1 MRLKSILLAVMML
14 VAYPATKVSAA
25 DDVVGKIADEF
36 AVTPNGQVSYEI
48 PIPVPSGTG
57 GISPKLSITYSS
69 SNKTGLCGY
78 GFDLTGLSMISR
90 VPQNMYN
97 DNCAGVV
104 TFTSEDRFALDGS
117 RLISTGTNTYSTEVN
132 NFSKI
137 TSEGPADNPTSFTVQ
152 TKDGL
157 TYEYQACNTLFRSQ
171 EKSLFWVVTKVTD
184 TKGNYFTVAYAGDA
198 TINEVYPTRIDYTG
212 NTSASLTPYASV
224 RFTYD
229 TDPRAV
235 TTYVYGKKVK
245 HSKRI
250 TDIKL
255 YSGEKVIKSFYL
267 SYVLQNYNYQLTKVI
282 EYAEDGTAK
291 KPTVFTWKNTNVGI
305 SLKDGLTSDKIKKAR
320 LTVGDFNGD
329 GLTDFVI
336 TPKDKKAGWK
346 GWQLFLN
353 KNGVF
358 DNNPST
364 GTFTSDEVLQ
374 VVSGDYNGDG
384 YDDIA
389 VLIKYNDW
397 YQTHVYLSSLNGSQV
412 VFKSPSIR
420 VISVKQ
426 KYSIQTIRATGEGF
440 AELFAWYENS
450 KKSEIYYTRSSSSPL
465 ANSSVYNTNKNWD
478 CVEFGD
484 VNGDGKTDVFNFTE
498 DGYTVMISSRTGFF
512 NETRSQQWPSKLH
525 HHYLGDYNGDGK
537 TDILLTG
544 WDKDPNDGGWA
555 NWAMLYS
562 DGTGT
567 FQREYFTRHFRSKDR
582 KIFVMDLD
590 GDGFDDLIAVNK
602 TTASGN
608 NTNNLFYYHN
618 NAINTGSDFSSV
630 AGINTKGLDEW
641 NFHFGDFDGDGKTDI
656 ICTSNWE
663 KNSWNGIKRYA
674 AKSGEN
680 NLLSKITDG
689 MGNATEIT
697 YRHMSDPA
705 VYQRGTTF
713 SYPMSSF
720 GSSWP
725 LVYEVK
731 TPNGIGGNDI
741 KRYTYENALMHRRGK
756 GVLGFQGFTEKD
768 MTNDVTTTSSFGLLA
783 KPVMVNTQI
792 VTKVGSRTV
801 STNNMV
807 YSTKDASSA
816 SFWYVPVSTVENKFD
831 YVSGTHLSTT
841 TTTLEYDQYGNVT
854 KSTTSNGSVTTTTV
868 NKYTNNT
875 SKWIL
880 GRLTE
885 STVTKS
891 GSMGTEN
898 RTAKFEYDAASGLM
912 TAEYT
917 EPSNTALGFKKTYSR
932 DAFGNIVSSTTTPNN
947 TSYAA
952 RTEKTTYDDKGRYIL
967 TQTNSLGHKVTNE
980 MNLDNGLLKSST
992 DMDGIKT
999 TNTYDSFGNLIKASD
1014 PLVTAETTVAW
1025 ASSHADA
1032 PSTALY
1038 YCEKR
1043 ATGTPK
1049 TIEFYDCL
1057 GRVVRKVAET
1067 GNTGSLTKT
1076 YTDIQYN
1083 AKGQPYKTSEPY
1095 FPGNT
1100 IYWNTNTYDACG
1112 RVITQTAP
1120 DGKSYSF
1127 TYDGLKTITTD
1138 PLGHKT
1144 TKEVDVNGLLVK
1156 STDNDGNS
1164 VTYQYNV
1171 SGKCTQVKGPRT
1183 TIKMEY
1189 DLMGNRTK
1197 LDDPD
1202 LGVSTSVYNAYGE
1215 MVSQTDGKGK
1225 TTYQYDKGGRLTNEN
1240 RPDMKVVIGYSSTNN
1255 NVTYKRS
1262 SSTGTPS
1269 ASSGDGVVYSY
1280 DSYGRVTQEKRYVG
1294 SKTFTTSFTYNNK
1307 NLLDVIT
1314 YPSGLK
1320 IKNVYRDNGFLY
1332 KVQNQGTGKDLWQLD
1347 KTDARGQ
1354 EETVT
1359 YGNGLT
1365 TQTVYN
1371 AAKGYVQ
1378 RITLSKASSSLV
1390 DMIYSFNAVGNLTLR
1405 RDNLRNLVEDFVYDT
1420 LDRLVKVKKNGA
1432 ITQEMTYDAAGNILS
1447 KTGVGHDFQYA
1458 SGTNRLD
1465 SYVSDGY
1472 EGKLWDAIEY
1482 TSFNKIR
1489 YIESGGKSM
1498 TLTYGPGKSRIMTVM
1513 KTGSTVNET
1522 KYYAGSYYEEIS
1534 KSNGEVQ
1541 KINYIFA
1548 DGKTIAIFETSN
1560 KAADQ
1565 LRYVHHDHLGSIS
1578 AYTNES
1584 GALVQELSYDAWG
1597 RRRNPTNWAYY
1608 TNTSDANAW
1617 HPRGFGGHEHLDVF
1631 DMVNMDGRMYDPVL
1645 GRFLSPDPFVQAPDF
1660 TQSLNRY
1667 SYCMNNPLSLVDP
1680 SGYSWFSKNW
1690 KSLVASAVGIAVS
1703 AITAGSASGLG
1714 IAIIAG
1720 AVGGAAGAMTGA
1732 LLNGANIGQ
1741 IAKAT
1746 FVGAVMGGIGG
1757 CLSNISAD
1765 RDLIAA
1771 VFKHAFTSGG
1781 MEAVQGGNFFHGF
1794 MVGGVTAA
1802 GGSYLN
1808 KYCDVLGKV
1817 GKITANA
1824 VVGGTASEIGGGKF
1838 ANGAITG
1845 AFSMM
1850 FNEMMHSYR
1859 KIRTITFKML
1869 GQVPY
1874 DMKPATMANIC
1885 LDLKVSIVEIH
1896 YPDGNVSIDG
1906 IGVMADI
1913 DGVTLSPGMEMTI
1926 NADNDSKSFYF
1937 SKQYSGPSLTQKGYH
1952 YFGEVHTGNLNL
1964 SKYQSVSVTL
1974 RPSIICYDPSMG
1986 RGVPT
1991 LPGTLGLVPSQWLM
2005 KKSFKLK

>member
-1 MRLKSILLAVMML
+1 MML

-25 DDVVGKIADEF
+25 NDVVGKIADEF

-90 VPQNMYN
+90 VPQNLYN
-97 DNCAGVV
+97 DVGPGVV
-104 TFTSEDRFALDGS
+104 TFSSDDRFALDGS
-117 RLISTGTNTYSTEVN
+117 RLISTGTNTYSTEIN
-132 NFSKI
+132 SFSKI
-137 TSEGPADNPTSFTVQ
+137 TSAGPADNPTSFTVQ

-157 TYEYQACNTLFRSQ
+157 TYEYKACNTLLGSQ

-184 TKGNYFTVAYAGDA
+184 TKGNYFTVTYAGDA

-212 NTSASLTPYASV
+212 NASASLTPYASV

-229 TDPRAV
+229 TDPSAM
-235 TTYVYGKKVK
+235 TTYIYGKKVK
-245 HSKRI
+245 HTRRI
-250 TDIKL
+250 TAIKL
-255 YSGEKVIKSFYL
+255 YSGEKIIKTFCL
-267 SYVLQNYNYQLTKVI
+267 RYVQNNYVYQLI
-282 EYAEDGTAK
+282 EIGERAEDGTDK
-291 KPTVFTWKNTNVGI
+291 KPTRFTWYNSNVSI
-305 SLKDGLTSDKIKKAR
+305 DVKSTPAIGLVNKAR

-329 GLTDFVI
+329 GLMDFVG
-336 TPKDKKAGWK
+336 TPKDNKAGWK
-346 GWQLFLN
+346 GWRLFLN
-353 KNGVF
+353 KNGAF

-364 GTFTSDEVLQ
+364 GSFYYVDDEVLQ

-389 VLIKYNDW
+389 VLTKHGKSYRTDLYLGTLSGSKTEFKYSRN
-397 YQTHVYLSSLNGSQV
+397 VLSADS
-412 VFKSPSIR
+412 
-420 VISVKQ
+420 
-426 KYSIQTIRATGEGF
+426 KYSIQTVQTKGDGIAN
-440 AELFAWYENS
+440 LFVWYEKS
-450 KKSEIYYTRSSSSPL
+450 KKYGIYYTGTSSSPL
-465 ANSSVYNTNKNWD
+465 SESNINNTTKNWD

-484 VNGDGKTDVFNFTE
+484 INGDGRTDIFNFTK
-498 DGYTVMISSRTGFF
+498 DGYTVMIMGISSPQVK
-512 NETRSQQWPSKLH
+512 SQDWPNKLH
-525 HHYLGDYNGDGK
+525 HHYMGDFNGDGK

-544 WDKDPNDGGWA
+544 YEEDPNDSGWSQ
-555 NWAMLYS
+555 WAMLYS
-562 DGTGT
+562 DGKGT
-567 FQREYFTRHFRSKDR
+567 FQKEYFTRHFKSKDK
-582 KIFVMDLD
+582 KIFVMDVD

-602 TTASGN
+602 TTDN
-608 NTNNLFYYHN
+608 YPNTSFYHN
-618 NAINTGSDFSSV
+618 KGTNTGSDFRFHED
-630 AGINTKGLDEW
+630 INTGGLDEW

-713 SYPMSSF
+713 SYPMSSI

-731 TPNGIGGNDI
+731 TPNGIGGSDI
-741 KRYTYENALMHRRGK
+741 KRYTYKNALMHRKGRGL
-756 GVLGFQGFTEKD
+756 LGFESYTEKD
-768 MTNDVTTTSSFGLLA
+768 VTNDITITTANEVLND
-783 KPVMVNTQI
+783 KYVMAVKRI
-792 VTKVGSRTV
+792 DTKIGDRMVAQSNI
-801 STNNMV
+801 TNRIM
-807 YSTKDASSA
+807 DASSA
-816 SFWYVPVSTVENKFD
+816 SFWYAPVSTVEVKLD
-831 YVSGTHLSTT
+831 YNSPGTVLSTT
-841 TTTLEYDQYGNVT
+841 ITTQEYDQYGNVT

-891 GSMGTEN
+891 GSMGTEK

-1127 TYDGLKTITTD
+1127 TYNGLKTVSTD

-1144 TKEVDVNGLLVK
+1144 TKELDVNGNLVK
-1156 STDNDGNS
+1156 STDNNGNS

-1215 MVSQTDGKGK
+1215 LVSQTDGKGK

-1269 ASSGDGVVYSY
+1269 ASSGDGASY
-1280 DSYGRVTQEKRYVG
+1280 TYDKYGRVTQEKRYVG

-1354 EETVT
+1354 EESVKH
-1359 YGNGLT
+1359 GNGLT
-1365 TQTVYN
+1365 TKMVYD
-1371 AAKGYVQ
+1371 AAKGYVKG
-1378 RITLSKASSSLV
+1378 ITLSKGSTNLMNWS
-1390 DMIYSFNAVGNLTLR
+1390 YEFNAVGNLTMR
-1405 RDNLRNLVEDFVYDT
+1405 KDVLRNLTEQFDYDA
-1420 LDRLVKVKKNGA
+1420 LDRLTKIRKNNSV
-1432 ITQEMTYDAAGNILS
+1432 TQEMTYDAAGNILS

-1690 KSLVASAVGIAVS
+1690 KSLVGVAVGIAV
-1703 AITAGSASGLG
+1703 
-1714 IAIIAG
+1714 G
-1720 AVGGAAGAMTGA
+1720 AVTGNAIAAYYTAKQVALAGLIGSTLGGAAGGAAGAMTGA

-1741 IAKAT
+1741 VAKAT
-1746 FVGAVMGGIGG
+1746 FTGAVVGAASGFLNFASGDGAF
-1757 CLSNISAD
+1757 LE
-1765 RDLIAA
+1765 RL
-1771 VFKHAFTSGG
+1771 FKHTFSEGWLEG
-1781 MEAVQGGNFFHGF
+1781 IQGGNMFHGF
-1794 MVGGVTAA
+1794 MMGATSCSGGTAINSA
-1802 GGSYLN
+1802 
-1808 KYCDVLGKV
+1808 KFLGNT
-1817 GKITANA
+1817 GMIAANA
-1824 VVGGTASEIGGGKF
+1824 VLGGTVSEIGGGKF
-1838 ANGAITG
+1838 ANGAITA

-1850 FNEMMHSYR
+1850 FNDLMHDGGGDDVSMGSKGYASAPEVKEMGGSY
-1859 KIRTITFKML
+1859 
-1869 GQVPY
+1869 Y
-1874 DMKPATMANIC
+1874 MKGA
-1885 LDLKVSIVEIH
+1885 
-1896 YPDGNVSIDG
+1896 DGNWHIAGERGLVSTSPEFVLVLALSSGASVYYGAKALYSSFVRSTGGFGAWFRLYNKSHSNKYNFETKSIRWG
-1906 IGVMADI
+1906 SNKHYRETKIGN
-1913 DGVTLSPGMEMTI
+1913 P
-1926 NADNDSKSFYF
+1926 
-1937 SKQYSGPSLTQKGYH
+1937 
-1952 YFGEVHTGNLNL
+1952 
-1964 SKYQSVSVTL
+1964 TL
-1974 RPSIICYDPSMG
+1974 RRMNESL
-1986 RGVPT
+1986 RNT
-1991 LPGTLGLVPSQWLM
+1991 KLPGDNWRVNDPGHFHI
-2005 KKSFKLK
+2005 KKIKE